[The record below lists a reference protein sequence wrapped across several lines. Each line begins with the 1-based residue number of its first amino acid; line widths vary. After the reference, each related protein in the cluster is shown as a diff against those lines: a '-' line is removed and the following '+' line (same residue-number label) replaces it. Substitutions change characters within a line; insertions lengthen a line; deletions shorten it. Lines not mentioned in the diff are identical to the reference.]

1 MHARILLLGNND
13 ENEVDA
19 TLMCAVHRNEHNF
32 IAFILDLMTKN
43 NKINCECDADQ
54 PSSSSLTS
62 GHRVGIG
69 HFLTE
74 DKFIQS
80 LQVKVYHI
88 EEKVLSIIAR
98 RSKANLA
105 D

>member
-1 MHARILLLGNND
+1 MTFAFGECY
-13 ENEVDA
+13 ENEVDVIL
-19 TLMCAVHRNEHNF
+19 TCVHRDNQHNF

>member
-1 MHARILLLGNND
+1 MYNVMYVLHADYVLTR
-13 ENEVDA
+13 
-19 TLMCAVHRNEHNF
+19 VHRDNEDNF

-43 NKINCECDADQ
+43 SKIDCEGDADQ
-54 PSSSSLTS
+54 PASYSLTS

-80 LQVKVYHI
+80 LQVK
-88 EEKVLSIIAR
+88 ST
-98 RSKANLA
+98 
-105 D
+105 